1 MTTVMV
7 TVMVMMM
14 VMVMAMAMMTM
25 MIMMMMMMK
34 EGEMKN
40 QCRWAA
46 ISQAS
51 RFIITRRRSM
61 LSNEMTRPDRA
72 RSAKIS
78 IFRKEHAFPASDFVI
93 SLAWCYCDFN
103 ENEQKLLDFDQ
114 QRCW

>member
-7 TVMVMMM
+7 TVMMMMM
-14 VMVMAMAMMTM
+14 VMVMVMAM
-25 MIMMMMMMK
+25 MIMMMMMMMMK
-34 EGEMKN
+34 EEEMKN

-78 IFRKEHAFPASDFVI
+78 IFRKEHTFPASDFV
-93 SLAWCYCDFN
+93 SLLAWYYCDFN